1 MKLEL
6 FFAILF
12 ALMVLQILGA
22 RLQVRQYQAAVRRLR
37 QRGNVGIG
45 GRKGRFGP
53 GCIVLLACSGDGTIV
68 GAEVMQGMTI
78 FSRFRPVPDLYGQS
92 VYNLKEEYES
102 LPDKRRRHYK
112 GYEQAVD
119 ALIHRL
125 SDSDEGSAEP
135 APIAPIQNSN

>member
-53 GCIVLLACSGDGTIV
+53 GCIVLLACSGTIV

-135 APIAPIQNSN
+135 ALIQNSN

>member
-37 QRGNVGIG
+37 QRGNGGIG

-135 APIAPIQNSN
+135 APIQNSN

>member
-135 APIAPIQNSN
+135 APIQNNN

>member
-1 MKLEL
+1 MKLEF

-135 APIAPIQNSN
+135 APIQNSN

>member
-45 GRKGRFGP
+45 GRKGHFGP

-135 APIAPIQNSN
+135 APIQNSN

>member
-12 ALMVLQILGA
+12 ALMVLQVLGA

-135 APIAPIQNSN
+135 APIQNSN

>member
-12 ALMVLQILGA
+12 ILMVLQILGA

-68 GAEVMQGMTI
+68 GAI
-78 FSRFRPVPDLYGQS
+78 SRGVFEKKIRTRGFRRI
-92 VYNLKEEYES
+92 N
-102 LPDKRRRHYK
+102 
-112 GYEQAVD
+112 
-119 ALIHRL
+119 
-125 SDSDEGSAEP
+125 
-135 APIAPIQNSN
+135 

>member
-22 RLQVRQYQAAVRRLR
+22 RLQVRQYQVAVRRLR

-135 APIAPIQNSN
+135 APIQNSN

>member
-1 MKLEL
+1 
-6 FFAILF
+6 
-12 ALMVLQILGA
+12 MVLQILGA

-135 APIAPIQNSN
+135 APIQNSN

>member
-12 ALMVLQILGA
+12 ALMVLQVLGA

-78 FSRFRPVPDLYGQS
+78 FSRFHAVPDLYGQS

-135 APIAPIQNSN
+135 APIQNSN

>member
-12 ALMVLQILGA
+12 ALMVPQILGA

-135 APIAPIQNSN
+135 APIQNSN

>member
-125 SDSDEGSAEP
+125 SDSDEGSAEL
-135 APIAPIQNSN
+135 APIQNSN

>member
-1 MKLEL
+1 MKLEF

-92 VYNLKEEYES
+92 VYDLKREYES

-135 APIAPIQNSN
+135 APIQNSN

>member
-78 FSRFRPVPDLYGQS
+78 FSRFHAVPDLYGQS
-92 VYNLKEEYES
+92 VYDLKREYES

-135 APIAPIQNSN
+135 APRQNSN

>member
-135 APIAPIQNSN
+135 DPIQNSN

>member
-1 MKLEL
+1 
-6 FFAILF
+6 
-12 ALMVLQILGA
+12 
-22 RLQVRQYQAAVRRLR
+22 
-37 QRGNVGIG
+37 
-45 GRKGRFGP
+45 
-53 GCIVLLACSGDGTIV
+53 
-68 GAEVMQGMTI
+68 MQGMTI

-135 APIAPIQNSN
+135 APIQNSN

>member
-12 ALMVLQILGA
+12 ALMVLQVLGA

-68 GAEVMQGMTI
+68 GAEVMQGMII

-135 APIAPIQNSN
+135 APIQNSN

>member
-125 SDSDEGSAEP
+125 SDSDEGSADP
-135 APIAPIQNSN
+135 APIQNSN

>member
-135 APIAPIQNSN
+135 APRQNSN